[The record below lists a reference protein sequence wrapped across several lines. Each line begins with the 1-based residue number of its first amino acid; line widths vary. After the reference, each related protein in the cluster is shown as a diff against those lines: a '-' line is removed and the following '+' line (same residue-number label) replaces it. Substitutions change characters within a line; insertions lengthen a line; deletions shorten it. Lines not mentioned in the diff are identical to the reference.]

1 MSLET
6 LVTPWAYD
14 ELQLIEAEL
23 GDTVDFANEDNVTKK
38 GLIVVLTKTTV
49 FLLTE
54 DKQILKFGRT
64 SLTST
69 DGKWDLVGLSE
80 KQIRISKEEWS
91 EAKKQI
97 HLLQKTRRKGK
108 KP

>member
-6 LVTPWAYD
+6 LTAPWSHD

-23 GDTVDFANEDNVTKK
+23 GDTVDFANEDGIVKK
-38 GLIVVLTKTTV
+38 GIIVFLTKTTV

-54 DKQILKFGRT
+54 DKQILKFGRI
-64 SLTST
+64 SLTSV
-69 DGKWDLVGLSE
+69 DGKWDLIGLSE

-97 HLLQKTRRKGK
+97 HVLQNRRRKRK
-108 KP
+108 KA